1 MTGWEHSERLIALW
15 GLQSFSVRYVHFEE
29 RKDRWGGT
37 RTVKVIGLEDRR
49 GHSSTEWRPRL
60 A

>member
-49 GHSSTEWRPRL
+49 GHSST
-60 A
+60 